1 MDEKEIQTTSQ
12 IVPWRKLIF
21 IDLFGW
27 KIVFEKKKDE
37 LILLKRFIFPS
48 NYSYLISNSFNQSVF
63 KIFLGECATY
73 GVYLIFK
80 Y

>member
-1 MDEKEIQTTSQ
+1 MDEQEIKTTSQ

-37 LILLKRFIFPS
+37 LILLKRFIFLFLE
-48 NYSYLISNSFNQSVF
+48 NYILSLH
-63 KIFLGECATY
+63 
-73 GVYLIFK
+73 
-80 Y
+80 